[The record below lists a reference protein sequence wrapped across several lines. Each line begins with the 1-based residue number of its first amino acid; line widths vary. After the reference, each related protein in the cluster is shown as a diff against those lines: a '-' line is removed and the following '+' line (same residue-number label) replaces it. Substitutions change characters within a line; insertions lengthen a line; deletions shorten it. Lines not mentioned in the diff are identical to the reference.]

1 MTPTNSLRPFLTTF
15 WRYDRRAA
23 SITLLLNLL
32 GALLEGLGL
41 MLLLPL
47 LTLAGVF
54 SNHEASALPIKL
66 PQGIRDLLEG
76 LTPEQKLLSMLAL
89 FVSLIALQSGITLLR
104 ERHSQRLQLR
114 FVDHLR
120 QTLFGGLAES
130 RWSFLAQH
138 HSSEF
143 LSVLTT
149 DVSRVGVG
157 AIFLLQLL
165 TQLAVFPV
173 YLAVAFQLSP
183 PVTGLALLTGAG
195 LWWVLRRSRDVAKQ
209 SGVVMSRA
217 NQGLFNELQEFLSAL
232 KLIKIHGEHA
242 GYQRQFAHATEHLRQ
257 QQLDF
262 NAVRTRSQ
270 MAFRIGGAVAL
281 ALLTYAALVW
291 VQLPAA
297 NLLVLIAIFSR
308 MLPQVSSIHMG
319 LQQLWH
325 MAPAFESWQ
334 QWLSRCDAARECVDP
349 LPEPITLEK
358 ELRFE
363 QVTYRHPKG
372 SKIFS
377 IPDLAIPA
385 RKTTAIVGSTGS
397 GKTTLL
403 DLLCGL
409 NAPNSGTI
417 RVDGQPLK
425 AHARWRR
432 QLAYIP
438 QETAILDGTL
448 RENLTWGAVNVDEAT
463 MMVALESAAAAD
475 FVRSLPNGLDTWVGE
490 RGVRLSGGEKQ
501 RLALAR
507 ALLRHPQ
514 LLILDEATSALDREH
529 QQVILEA
536 LKTLHGQMTV
546 LIVTHRFEEIRDLLD
561 GVVRVKDGRV
571 GNWVSHTGCQGAG
584 STNQSIELSGHCVP
598 SLNE

>member
-1 MTPTNSLRPFLTTF
+1 MSHTGLLPFLAEF
-15 WRYDRRAA
+15 WRFDRRAA
-23 SITLLLNLL
+23 VITLVLNLL
-32 GALLEGLGL
+32 GAVLEGLGL

-54 SNHEASALPIKL
+54 SGHEGPALPRAL
-66 PQGIRDLLEG
+66 PSRFSDALAAIPTSERLLW
-76 LTPEQKLLSMLAL
+76 MLAL
-89 FVSLIALQSGITLLR
+89 FVSLIALQSWVGLLR
-104 ERHSQRLQLR
+104 ARHSQRLQLR

-157 AIFLLQLL
+157 AIFLLQLF

-195 LWWVLRRSRDVAKQ
+195 LWWVLRKSRDVAKQ

-232 KLIKIHGEHA
+232 KLIKIHGEAA
-242 GYQRQFAHATEHLRQ
+242 GYQRQFSHATEHLRQ

-262 NAVRTRSQ
+262 NAVRTRAQ

-308 MLPQVSSIHMG
+308 MLPQVSAIHMG

-325 MAPAFESWQ
+325 MAPAFQSWRH
-334 QWLSRCDAARECVDP
+334 WLALCDSARESEDP
-349 LPEPITLEK
+349 LSKPMTLEK

-363 QVTYRHPKG
+363 QVTYRHPQVDRT
-372 SKIFS
+372 FT

-385 RKTTAIVGSTGS
+385 RKTTAIVGPTGS

-403 DLLCGL
+403 DLLSGL
-409 NAPNSGTI
+409 NAPISGRI

-425 AHARWRR
+425 ANAGWRR
-432 QLAYIP
+432 RLAYIP

-463 MMVALESAAAAD
+463 MMVALDSAAAAE
-475 FVRSLPNGLDTWVGE
+475 FVRGLPHGLDTWVGE

-507 ALLRHPQ
+507 ALLRQPQ

-561 GVVRVKDGRV
+561 GVVRVEDGGV
-571 GNWVSHTGCQGAG
+571 GKWLPIIPTVLG
-584 STNQSIELSGHCVP
+584 
-598 SLNE
+598 